1 MNKKQELI
9 NYWKNNYNFTDEEL
23 DVFNKIPRESF
34 INEQL
39 YHLAYED
46 APLPS
51 LRGKTI
57 SQPTT
62 VMIMTHALN
71 IKKGDKILEIGTGS
85 GYQTSI
91 LALLAGDNGKVIS
104 TEIIPELVVY
114 ARANIKKLGI
124 TNVTILEEDGSRGI
138 INEIFDKIIITAACK
153 EFPDN
158 LIEQLKVGGVI
169 VGPVGDR
176 NLQSMTIGMKD
187 EFGNLHFIDLGNFL
201 FSPLYGKY
209 GFEI

>member
-9 NYWKNNYNFTDEEL
+9 NYWRKNYNFTDEEL
-23 DVFNKIPRESF
+23 EAFNKIPREDF
-34 INEQL
+34 VNQKL
-39 YHLAYED
+39 RDLAYED
-46 APLPS
+46 SPLPS
-51 LRGKTI
+51 LRGKTV

-71 IKKGDKILEIGTGS
+71 VEKGDKILEIGTGS
-85 GYQTSI
+85 GYQASI
-91 LALLAGDNGKVIS
+91 LSLLAGENGKVTS
-104 TEIIPELVVY
+104 MEVIPELVFY
-114 ARANIKKLGI
+114 ARENIKKLGI
-124 TNVTILEEDGSRGI
+124 SNVIILEDDGSKGVFG
-138 INEIFDKIIITAACK
+138 EVFDKIIITAACK

-169 VGPVGDR
+169 VGPIGDV

-187 EFGNLHFIDLGNFL
+187 EFGNLHFIDLGSFL

-209 GFEI
+209 GFEV